1 MNRIITRT
9 KKTAMKFASKYILA
23 GLLPVLSLVSCK
35 KFVQVDDP
43 IDQVASSEAFNSNA
57 NAATAIRGI
66 YSKMNSATGLG
77 FAGGIQALMDAG
89 ADGLKIQS
97 ATNQY
102 YEFYTNL
109 IGSAN
114 TANKNLWNYFYYAI
128 YSANAAIE
136 NINAST
142 GMTDAGKRLYTAE
155 ARFLRAWNYF
165 YLVNAWGDVP
175 LTTSSNYDYNNHLF
189 RSAKADVYE
198 LIKSDLLYAQA
209 NLGPAYQGTYRIRA
223 NSYAATAL
231 LAKVYLYLGEWDNA
245 AQQATTVLNNTTDYA
260 LETDLT
266 KTFLITSKEA
276 IFRIEQPGNN
286 AYAWDGSTFVP
297 ASTTTVPSY
306 TITDTLYKTFETGD
320 KRKTNWV
327 RTATIQGITY
337 YSPYK
342 YRVNSGTGTPL
353 ESHMVLRLG
362 EMYLI
367 RAEARAQLKQ
377 LSDAIADLD
386 RVRSRAGLSL
396 IATTNPGI
404 SQDNLLAAVAHERW
418 VELFAEN
425 GDRWMDLKRIDKAN
439 ATLQYKPNWQTDAQL
454 YPIPMLDIQYNKN
467 LEQNHGYE

>member
-1 MNRIITRT
+1 MT
-9 KKTAMKFASKYILA
+9 FASKYILA

-43 IDQVASSEAFNSNA
+43 IDQVASSEAFNSDA

-66 YSKMNSATGLG
+66 YSKMMSAVNLGLG
-77 FAGGIQALMDAG
+77 GGVQVQLDAS

-97 ATNQY
+97 ATNQF
-102 YEFYTNL
+102 YEFYTNS
-109 IGSAN
+109 IGAAN
-114 TANKNLWNYFYYAI
+114 TANKNLWSYFYYNI

-142 GMTDAGKRLYTAE
+142 GITDAGKRQYTAE
-155 ARFLRAWNYF
+155 ARFLRALNYF
-165 YLVNAWGDVP
+165 YLVNTYGDVP
-175 LTTSSNYDYNNHLF
+175 LTTSSDYEYNNRLF
-189 RSAKADVYE
+189 RSAKTEVYE
-198 LIKSDLLYAQA
+198 LIKSDLLYAQT

-231 LAKVYLYLGEWDNA
+231 LAKVYLYLEDWDNA

-266 KTFLITSKEA
+266 KTFLIASKEA
-276 IFRIEQPGNN
+276 ILRIEQPGNN
-286 AYAWDGSTFVP
+286 AYTWDAYAFVP
-297 ASTTTVPSY
+297 SNTATVPGF

-327 RTATIQGITY
+327 RTATITGTTY

-342 YRVNSGTGTPL
+342 YKANNGTGVPL

-377 LSDAIADLD
+377 LPDAIADLD
-386 RVRSRAGLSL
+386 KIRSRAGIPLV
-396 IATTNPGI
+396 ATTNPGI
-404 SQDNLLAAVAHERW
+404 TQTDLLAAIAHERW

-425 GDRWMDLKRIDKAN
+425 GDRWMDLKRTNKADI
-439 ATLQYKPNWQTDAQL
+439 TLQNKPNWRSDAEL
-454 YPIPMLDIQYNKN
+454 FPIPQLDIQYNKN

>member
-1 MNRIITRT
+1 
-9 KKTAMKFASKYILA
+9 MKFASKYILA
-23 GLLPVLSLVSCK
+23 GLLPLLSLTGCK
-35 KFVQVDDP
+35 KFVQLDDP
-43 IDQVASSEAFNSNA
+43 IDQVASNEVFNTDA

-66 YSKMNSATGLG
+66 YSKMTSAVGLG
-77 FAGGIQALMDAG
+77 FAGGIQVQMDAS
-89 ADGLKIQS
+89 ADALKIQT
-97 ATNQY
+97 ATNSF
-102 YEFYTNL
+102 YEYYTNT
-109 IGSAN
+109 INSAS

-128 YSANAAIE
+128 YSTNAAIE
-136 NINAST
+136 GIEAST
-142 GMTDAGKRLYTAE
+142 GMTEAGKRLYTAE

-175 LTTSSNYDYNNHLF
+175 LTTSSGFDYNNRLF
-189 RSAKADVYE
+189 RSAKEDVYE
-198 LIKSDLLYAQA
+198 QIKSDLLYAQA
-209 NLGPAYQGTYRIRA
+209 NLPPAYQGSYRIRA

-286 AYAWDGSTFVP
+286 AYTADGATFVP
-297 ASTTTVPSY
+297 ASATSTPNY

-327 RTATIQGITY
+327 RTATLSGITY

-342 YRVNSGTGTPL
+342 YRVNSGTGVPL

-367 RAEARAQLKQ
+367 RAEARAQANQ
-377 LSDAIADLD
+377 LPGAIADLD
-386 RVRSRAGLSL
+386 KVRSRAGLLL
-396 IATTNPGI
+396 IATTKPGI
-404 SQDNLLAAVAHERW
+404 SQTNLLAAIAHERW

-425 GDRWMDLKRIDKAN
+425 GDRWMDLKRTDKAN
-439 ATLQYKPNWQTDAQL
+439 STLQYKPNWQTDAQL
-454 YPIPMLDIQYNKN
+454 FPIPSLDIQYNNN
-467 LEQNHGYE
+467 LEQNHGYQ

>member
-1 MNRIITRT
+1 
-9 KKTAMKFASKYILA
+9 MKFALKYILA

-35 KFVQVDDP
+35 KFVQLDDP
-43 IDQVASSEAFNSNA
+43 IDQVASSEAFNSDA

-66 YSKMNSATGLG
+66 YSKMMSAVNLGLG
-77 FAGGIQALMDAG
+77 GGIQVQMDAS

-97 ATNQY
+97 STNQF
-102 YEFYTNL
+102 YEYYTNS

-142 GMTDAGKRLYTAE
+142 GMTDAGKRQYTAE
-155 ARFLRAWNYF
+155 AMFLRALNYF
-165 YLVNAWGDVP
+165 YLVNAYGDVP
-175 LTTSSNYDYNNHLF
+175 LTTSSNYEYNNRLF
-189 RSAKADVYE
+189 RSAKAAVYE

-209 NLGPAYQGTYRIRA
+209 NLGPAYQGIYRIRA

-231 LAKVYLYLGEWDNA
+231 LAKVYLYLEDWANA
-245 AQQATTVLNNTTDYA
+245 AQQATTVLNNTTDYT

-276 IFRIEQPGNN
+276 ILRIEQPGNN
-286 AYAWDGSTFVP
+286 AYTWDAYAFVP
-297 ASTTTVPSY
+297 STTATVPGF
-306 TITDTLYKTFETGD
+306 TITDTLVKTFETGD

-327 RTATIQGITY
+327 RTATIATAGVPITY

-342 YRVNSGTGTPL
+342 YRVNSGTGAPL

-367 RAEARAQLKQ
+367 RAEARAQGNQ
-377 LSDAIADLD
+377 LPDAIADLD
-386 RVRSRAGLSL
+386 KVRSRAGLPL
-396 IATTNPGI
+396 VATTNPGI
-404 SQDNLLAAVAHERW
+404 SQTDLLATIAHERW

-425 GDRWMDLKRIDKAN
+425 GDRWMDLKRTGKAN
-439 ATLQYKPNWQTDAQL
+439 STLQYKPNWQTDAQL
-454 YPIPMLDIQYNKN
+454 FPIPMLDIQTNKN
-467 LEQNHGYE
+467 LEQNHGYQ